1 MTSLILSAKSNGQ
14 RTGELL
20 RQDTAGRVRTSKERR
35 VLLMAQFDRSG
46 LSGARFARMAGIKYQ
61 TFANWL
67 HVRRRQA
74 QGGSK
79 KPQRRKAV
87 TWIEAVPHAAASLR
101 VELRG
106 GAWLEVSSAAQ
117 ARTAAMLLRALAE
130 GGESSC

>member
-14 RTGELL
+14 RSGELL
-20 RQDTAGRVRTSKERR
+20 RQDTAGRVCTSSERR
-35 VLLMAQFDRSG
+35 ELLLAEYDRSG
-46 LSGARFARMAGIKYQ
+46 LSGARFAKMAGIKYQ

-67 HVRRRQA
+67 HVRRRQT
-74 QGGSK
+74 QGGSRK
-79 KPQRRKAV
+79 AKRRKAV
-87 TWIEAVPHAAASLR
+87 TWVEAVVPATAALR

-130 GGESSC
+130 GGAAAC